1 MNNLKQIFY
10 SLDKVSDKWTSYFD
24 VYERHLGSFQNT
36 QPHVLEIGVQRGGSV
51 DMWLEYFGQGTTV
64 LGVDIDPA
72 CKQLQYPPN
81 VEIAIGDQASAVF
94 WQQTLA
100 NRPLFDVI
108 VDDGGHTMTQQI
120 VSLECLWSHLKP
132 GGVYVCEDTH
142 TSYWPNWGG
151 GFDHPRSF
159 QTYAKRLTD
168 LLNRQHIARGMIN
181 QRLIEIFG
189 TSLTGVYFYNS
200 QVVLEKGTVQPFE
213 RVFSRE

>member
-24 VYERHLGSFQNT
+24 VYERHLSSFQNT

-51 DMWLEYFGQGTTV
+51 DMWLEYFGQGTRV
-64 LGVDIDPA
+64 LGVDIDPD
-72 CKQLQYPPN
+72 CQQLQYPPN
-81 VEIAIGDQASAVF
+81 VEIAIGDQASTVF

-142 TSYWPNWGG
+142 TSYWPDWGG